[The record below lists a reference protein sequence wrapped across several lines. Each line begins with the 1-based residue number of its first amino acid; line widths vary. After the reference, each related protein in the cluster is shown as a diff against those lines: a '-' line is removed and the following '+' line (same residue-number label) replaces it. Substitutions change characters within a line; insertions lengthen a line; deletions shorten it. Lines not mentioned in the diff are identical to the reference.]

1 MSDIELISAINAGY
15 EERRTAARA
24 AKTER
29 VREVHERY
37 PEIQS
42 VDLKIYELG
51 KENLKKIMRSPDKA
65 DEYNAELKEQ
75 YKNLY
80 SLRTRLLE
88 KYGIEP
94 DFDKE
99 KYECALC
106 SDTGYT
112 PDGRRCRCFRQRM
125 INSIYARANLPEI
138 LQKENFSTFSFKYY
152 SDKKH
157 NGEMSERENMKRIYD
172 RAKKLC
178 DNFDNVSKGL
188 VFYGGP
194 GLGKTFL
201 SNCIAKD
208 LMDKGKIVLYVRAS
222 RLFNLYD
229 DYKFGRNPDRSIID
243 NAYDADLLIIDDLGT
258 EAQTK
263 ISISFLDD
271 LINERTAAHKKTV
284 ISTNLNMKE
293 LAGVYSRRFTSR
305 LFENFLINRFEGE
318 DIRMQ
323 KL

>member
-1 MSDIELISAINAGY
+1 MSDIELISAIKAGY
-15 EERRTAARA
+15 EERRAAVRA

-29 VREVHERY
+29 VRAVHEKY

-51 KENLKKIMRSPDKA
+51 KENFKRIMREPQKA
-65 DEYNAELKEQ
+65 EEYNAELKAR
-75 YKNLY
+75 YRDLY
-80 SLRTRLLE
+80 ALRGQLLK
-88 KYGIEP
+88 KYGVEP

-99 KYECALC
+99 RYECGEC

-112 PDGRRCRCFRQRM
+112 PDGRRCRCFRQRL

-138 LQKENFSTFSFKYY
+138 LQRENFSTFSFAFY
-152 SDKKH
+152 SDAKKD
-157 NGEMSERENMKRIYD
+157 GEMSERENMKRIYD
-172 RAKKLC
+172 RAKRLC
-178 DNFDNVSKGL
+178 DNFDNEKKGL

-201 SNCIAKD
+201 SNCIAKE

-222 RLFNLYD
+222 RLFNIYD
-229 DYKFGRNPDRSIID
+229 DYKFGRNPDKSVID
-243 NAYDADLLIIDDLGT
+243 NAYEADLLIIDDLGT
-258 EAQTK
+258 EAQNK

-271 LINERTAAHKKTV
+271 LINERAAAGRKTV
-284 ISTNLNMKE
+284 ISTNLSMKE

-305 LFENFLINRFEGE
+305 LFENFLINRFEGR

-323 KL
+323 KI